1 MSDKMVMAI
10 VSREQ
15 SDRVLE
21 RLISAGYGATF
32 TESRGGMLRQAQ
44 QMVFI
49 ATHEE
54 AVEDVLTIIRR
65 TCRSRVEVSE
75 QQVEESG
82 LLSRPSSTTTTEV
95 GYAVVFVWD
104 LERFE
109 TY

>member
-1 MSDKMVMAI
+1 MRNKMVMTI

-15 SDRVLE
+15 ADRVLE
-21 RLISAGYGATF
+21 KLISGGYGATF

-44 QMVFI
+44 QMIFV
-49 ATHEE
+49 ATHED
-54 AVEDVLTIIRR
+54 DVDDVISIIRR
-65 TCRSRVEVSE
+65 TCRTRVEVSE
-75 QQVEESG
+75 QQVGPGSLQPET
-82 LLSRPSSTTTTEV
+82 SSTTTTEV